1 MKSLKASVFDVPAIP
16 DAQNAA
22 EPVLNE
28 TRIRNTSAM
37 LERVGWKQSVAGRE
51 DFDLG
56 VKTFIECAF
65 SNTAK
70 GVLVAGKSGVG
81 KTAYAKAV
89 QWYFRKG
96 KILCL
101 DLANAETLNLIDFQA
116 NPDIA
121 IEMCHSTLILDD
133 LGAESTQ
140 SNFGQPREIAA
151 EFIMR
156 YHKERGDK
164 RMFITTNL
172 TSGEL
177 LSRYQQRVMTRVK
190 EMTIPIAFTGKS
202 KRGTTVQ
209 ELF

>member
-1 MKSLKASVFDVPAIP
+1 MKSLKTSVFDVPTIP
-16 DAQNAA
+16 TAQNAA
-22 EPVLNE
+22 APVLNE

-37 LERVGWKQSVAGRE
+37 LERVGWKQSVAGKE

-70 GVLVAGKSGVG
+70 GVLIAGKSGVG

-101 DLANAETLNLIDFQA
+101 DLANPETLNLIDFQA

-121 IEMCHSTLILDD
+121 LEICHRTIILDD
-133 LGAESTQ
+133 LGAERTQ
-140 SNFGQPREIAA
+140 SNFGQPREVAA

-156 YHKERGDK
+156 YHKERDDK
-164 RMFITTNL
+164 R
-172 TSGEL
+172 EL
-177 LSRYQQRVMTRVK
+177 DRIRKDY
-190 EMTIPIAFTGKS
+190 
-202 KRGTTVQ
+202 
-209 ELF
+209 